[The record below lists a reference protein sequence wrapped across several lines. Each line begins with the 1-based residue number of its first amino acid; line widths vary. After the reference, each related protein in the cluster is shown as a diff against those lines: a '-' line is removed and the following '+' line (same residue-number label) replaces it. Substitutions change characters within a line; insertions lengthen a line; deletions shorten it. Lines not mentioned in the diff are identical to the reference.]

1 MVVHT
6 ADWVIDKIQ
15 VYRSLVTRIIVGMP
29 IYPMG
34 MQRKIQGNLR
44 NIHISA
50 FCLKAYNTP
59 PFLHFLDHCCELRTS
74 SIRPLNTVL
83 PSRSLVSNI
92 FALRAHYLEEHS
104 QRRPWAVVLVRA
116 SLQGR
121 EERWGFVGCYPSR
134 KLRPSVSVSK

>member
-6 ADWVIDKIQ
+6 ADRVIDKIQ
-15 VYRSLVTRIIVGMP
+15 VYRSLITRTIVGMP

-34 MQRKIQGNLR
+34 CKDTSNLR
-44 NIHISA
+44 NIHIGA
-50 FCLKAYNTP
+50 FCLKAYNTA
-59 PFLHFLDHCCELRTS
+59 PFLHFLDHRSELCTS
-74 SIRPLNTVL
+74 SSNIRPLNTAL
-83 PSRSLVSNI
+83 PWRSLVSNI
-92 FALRAHYLEEHS
+92 FALRAHYLEEHL

-121 EERWGFVGCYPSR
+121 EERWGSVGCYPSR